1 MSALVNREN
10 CTGCGRCR
18 DICPVGAITLE
29 NGKAVINDGCI
40 ECGACT
46 TVCPKE
52 AIGLHPLNTGSRM
65 PEKDRT
71 RPQGK
76 GLMKKRGGSLRGQ
89 RRAAGTDPAGYCI
102 CSNCGEK
109 CIHMAGIPCNLMN
122 CPKCGTP
129 MTRGF

>member
-1 MSALVNREN
+1 MSALVNGEN

-52 AIGLHPLNTGSRM
+52 AIGVHPLNTGSCM

-76 GLMKKRGGSLRGQ
+76 GLMKKRGDSLRGQ
-89 RRAAGTDPAGYCI
+89 RRAAGSQKRANHKRR
-102 CSNCGEK
+102 NCK
-109 CIHMAGIPCNLMN
+109 
-122 CPKCGTP
+122 
-129 MTRGF
+129 RGF